1 VASVLKTEAVPL
13 TFDCAPDGGEPV
25 GPLLLAGPWPK
36 TGRPKGMTSH
46 HSMSL
51 TVLPELEL
59 VETYR
64 LEIPPSVRDPI
75 VLE

>member
-1 VASVLKTEAVPL
+1 
-13 TFDCAPDGGEPV
+13 
-25 GPLLLAGPWPK
+25 
-36 TGRPKGMTSH
+36 MTSH